1 MSKKKIDIRNRKA
14 GFNYEFLDKYEAGMV
29 LQGTE
34 IKSIRAGEVSFG
46 DSYCILHKGELWVKS
61 LHIAEYSHGN
71 QNNHEPT
78 RDRKLLLHKREISK
92 IESKIKDQ
100 GITIV
105 PTRIYL
111 NDKGWAKIEIAVARG
126 KKNYDKRDSIKER
139 DAKRQLDRI
148 KNRY

>member
-139 DAKRQLDRI
+139 DSKRQLDRI